1 MGATTDTVGGS
12 DPVRSVEIELTFDVD
27 EETPLPD
34 WGLVPGIEAVD
45 APELREL
52 DARYFDTD
60 ALTLARSG
68 YAVRRRTGGPDAG
81 WHVKGP
87 RVGDARVEL
96 GWPLGEAEDE
106 VPDHV
111 RDRVSSVA
119 TGALMPIARIR
130 NTRTAY
136 VLRDADGGV
145 VAEFV
150 DDRVTAS
157 DERAGIERRWR
168 EWEFELGPA
177 APTDADARALL
188 FASVD
193 SAVRA
198 VGGRDAASDSKLART
213 LGH

>member
-1 MGATTDTVGGS
+1 MGATTDVVGGS
-12 DPVRSVEIELTFDVD
+12 EPLRSVEIELTFDVD
-27 EETPLPD
+27 DATPLPD
-34 WGLVPGIEAVD
+34 WSVVPGIESVD
-45 APELREL
+45 APDLREL
-52 DARYFDTD
+52 DARYFDTARLD
-60 ALTLARSG
+60 LARSG

-81 WHVKGP
+81 WHIKGP

-96 GWPLGEAEDE
+96 GWPLGSDDE
-106 VPDHV
+106 EIPEHV
-111 RDRVSSVA
+111 LAGVASV
-119 TGALMPIARIR
+119 TTHPLHRIARIL

-157 DERAGIERRWR
+157 DERNGVERRWR

-198 VGGRDAASDSKLART
+198 VGARDAVSDSKLART